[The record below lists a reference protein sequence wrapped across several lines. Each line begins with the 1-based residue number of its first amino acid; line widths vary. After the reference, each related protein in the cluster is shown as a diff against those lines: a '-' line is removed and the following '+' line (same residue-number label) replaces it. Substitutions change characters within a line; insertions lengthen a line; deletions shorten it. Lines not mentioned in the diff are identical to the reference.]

1 MFGDKINQHA
11 SKCGTSRNVLSR
23 YAMHLIY
30 RVPPDIRETNLKA
43 YTPRIVSIG
52 PIHKARYAGNE
63 DSIFESMEELKV
75 NYLKAFL
82 YRTQIPMGTFV
93 VTLHALEDKIRSC
106 IKYNSDD
113 FLKMILI
120 VACFIIELFFR
131 LYRYNYWQGKDLVL
145 LNPWMQMQIWRD
157 LIENQLPFF
166 RFLKFKVSPNENEC
180 LLDLTYSSEGVLTMP
195 ILNVADD
202 SEMLFRNILAFEHCH
217 LSDDTDIITQYLKI
231 LDFLINT
238 ERCECTS

>member
-82 YRTQIPMGTFV
+82 YRTQIPMGTFIQLLAGKGPCV
-93 VTLHALEDKIRSC
+93 AKPMDANANLERLDRKST
-106 IKYNSDD
+106 S
-113 FLKMILI
+113 FL
-120 VACFIIELFFR
+120 
-131 LYRYNYWQGKDLVL
+131 
-145 LNPWMQMQIWRD
+145 QI
-157 LIENQLPFF
+157 
-166 RFLKFKVSPNENEC
+166 S
-180 LLDLTYSSEGVLTMP
+180 
-195 ILNVADD
+195 
-202 SEMLFRNILAFEHCH
+202 
-217 LSDDTDIITQYLKI
+217 
-231 LDFLINT
+231 
-238 ERCECTS
+238 